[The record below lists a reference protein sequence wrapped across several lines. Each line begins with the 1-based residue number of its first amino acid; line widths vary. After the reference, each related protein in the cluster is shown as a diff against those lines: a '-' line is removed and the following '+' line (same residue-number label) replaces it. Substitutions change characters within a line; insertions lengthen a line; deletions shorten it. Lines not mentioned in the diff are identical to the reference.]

1 MRVTRIIK
9 DYVEKTVEARMPYGE
24 PSTQYYAAREQLHT
38 VLDELNERLRSIAR
52 ELVKTANVEMPKGF
66 ELYALDNNLV
76 SSSYVRSALYEAA
89 AKHEAEVRRKRERV
103 VNRILVELELGG
115 SKEELERIISEAI
128 AISE

>member
-24 PSTQYYAAREQLHT
+24 PSTQYYAAKEQLRT

-66 ELYALDNNLV
+66 ELYVLDNNLV
-76 SSSYVRSALYEAA
+76 SSSYVRSALYEIA
-89 AKHEAEVRRKRERV
+89 AKHEAEVRKKRKRAV
-103 VNRILVELELGG
+103 DRILVELELGG
-115 SKEELERIISEAI
+115 SRQELERIIAEAI
-128 AISE
+128 VTAE